1 MELGRLYGSICVPSM
16 VIIMMGVVVWPVIT
30 TNLLQEIL
38 HSLFFCSLSCKD
50 EYYFGDDGV
59 TSKRIRMGASSSSS
73 STHTCIRLIT
83 QVHSTSFLEST

>member
-59 TSKRIRMGASSSSS
+59 
-73 STHTCIRLIT
+73 
-83 QVHSTSFLEST
+83 QVNELGWGLVVVVVVHIHV